1 VYWTATGHAPY
12 SPLVGLLRRFALL
25 PAAAIMA
32 SSCIAVRSA
41 SAEAAVPGDAA
52 LGFSAIG
59 VVGAAGVVLLA
70 LFGRTWLVRRRRLY
84 ALLSELPGG
93 VAVYRGRRVGPFW
106 HSRAFVRLL
115 GSTVLLPAEGIAE
128 ADRPRFVAAF
138 GALRD
143 QGKAFDLLL
152 GRASDGNL
160 LRVTGRRSAAGDDVL
175 WVAEADATAAPD
187 GFSELLDSLPMPI
200 WLRGPDM
207 ELAWCNAAYAKALD
221 QGRAGVLR
229 DRLELDGSI
238 SAGALAKRAKQL
250 NRVQEESRHLVTAGR
265 RLLFEFAEVP
275 LPAGRMA
282 GYARDVTAIEAVQAE
297 LGRQVASQDELLEN
311 LGAAVAVFGPDTR
324 LRFFNTAFARLFDLG
339 EAMLKAEPTLDEV
352 YEVGRERRRIED
364 LPDFPAFKREQIRRL
379 MGVVEPVEDL
389 VHQPS
394 GATIRR
400 VAVPH
405 PFGGVLLIHEDVTD
419 RLALERS
426 YNTLIDVQRDTLDN
440 LGEGIAVF
448 GGDGRLRLSNPAFG
462 RLWELSE
469 QQLDGAPRLATVA
482 EAFRP
487 LLSGND
493 WQILHQQMIAGLE
506 ERRPRAGR
514 FTRSDGKVIDFVALP
529 LPDGGVL
536 FRFADISDSVRVQR
550 ALIERNEALETAD
563 RLKTEFLANI
573 SYELRTP
580 LTTIIG
586 FAEILEQRFFGPLND
601 RQVEYAGGI
610 VSASGTLLTLIDDIL
625 DLANIEAGYLR
636 LDPGT
641 VEIPD
646 LFHDLGALM
655 TERARSGG
663 VALTFEIVPDI
674 GGLVADKRRLKQAL
688 FNLISNAIK
697 FTPAKGRVTVTA
709 QRDGDMAEF
718 IVEDTGIGIAA
729 ADQARIFDKFVR
741 VGTGRQSG
749 VGLGLALVRSI
760 IGLHG
765 GAVEL
770 TSEAGKGTIVTCR
783 IPAAGPRGVQPAAVL
798 AAAG

>member
-1 VYWTATGHAPY
+1 MLAARPALAEGPNDIV
-12 SPLVGLLRRFALL
+12 LVFGAVTLL
-25 PAAAIMA
+25 AAAVVVA
-32 SSCIAVRSA
+32 LAV
-41 SAEAAVPGDAA
+41 
-52 LGFSAIG
+52 
-59 VVGAAGVVLLA
+59 
-70 LFGRTWLVRRRRLY
+70 FGRAWLFRRRRLF
-84 ALLSELPGG
+84 AFLGELPGG

-106 HSRAFVRLL
+106 HSPAFTRLL
-115 GSTVLLPAEGIAE
+115 GSPVLLPAEGIAE
-128 ADRPRFVAAF
+128 ADRPAFVEAF
-138 GALRD
+138 GALRG

-152 GRASDGNL
+152 GRAGDGNL
-160 LRVTGRRSAAGDDVL
+160 LRLTGRRSAAGDDVL

-187 GFSELLDSLPMPI
+187 GFCELLDALPLPI
-200 WLRGPDM
+200 WLRGGD
-207 ELAWCNAAYAKALD
+207 LSLVWCNMAYARALDRDRASVLRGKLEIGASVKALARRAR
-221 QGRAGVLR
+221 QLGRM
-229 DRLELDGSI
+229 
-238 SAGALAKRAKQL
+238 
-250 NRVQEESRHLVTAGR
+250 QEESHHLVAGGK
-265 RLLFEFAEVP
+265 RLLFDFAEAP
-275 LPAGRMA
+275 LSGGRMA
-282 GYARDVTAIEAVQAE
+282 GFARDVTAIEAIQAE

-311 LGAAVAVFGPDTR
+311 LGAAVAIFGPDTR
-324 LRFFNTAFARLFDLG
+324 LRFFNTAFARLFDLN
-339 EAMLKAEPTLDEV
+339 ETMLKGEPTMDEI
-352 YEVGRERRRIED
+352 YEVARERRRIED

-379 MGVVEPVEDL
+379 MGVVEPIEDL
-389 VHQPS
+389 LHQPS

-426 YNTLIDVQRDTLDN
+426 YNTLIEVQRDTLDN

-448 GGDGRLRLSNPAFG
+448 GGDGRLQLSNPAFG
-462 RLWELSE
+462 RLWELSD
-469 QQLDGAPRLATVA
+469 QQLEGAPRLASVA
-482 EAFRP
+482 EAFKP
-487 LLSGND
+487 LLAGND
-493 WQILHQQMIAGLE
+493 WQALHQQMIAGLE
-506 ERRPRAGR
+506 DRRPRAGR
-514 FTRSDGKVIDFVALP
+514 FTRSDARVVDFVALP

-601 RQVEYAGGI
+601 RQTEYAGGI

-625 DLANIEAGYLR
+625 DLANIEAGYLQ

-641 VEIPD
+641 VD
-646 LFHDLGALM
+646 VATLFHDLGTLM

-663 VALTFEIVPDI
+663 VSLVFEGAADI
-674 GGLVADKRRLKQAL
+674 GALVADERRLKQAL

-709 QRDGDMAEF
+709 QRSADMAEF
-718 IVEDTGIGIAA
+718 IVADTGIGIAA

-749 VGLGLALVRSI
+749 VGLGLALVRSL

-765 GAVEL
+765 GNVVL
-770 TSEAGKGTIVTCR
+770 TSETGKGTTVVCR
-783 IPAAGPRGVQPAAVL
+783 IPAAGPRALQPAA
-798 AAAG
+798 A

>member
-1 VYWTATGHAPY
+1 MNRW
-12 SPLVGLLRRFALL
+12 
-25 PAAAIMA
+25 PAAAIA
-32 SSCIAVRSA
+32 AAILLGARPA
-41 SAEAAVPGDAA
+41 SAEASDGGAAWGFGAVALIAAASIAA
-52 LGFSAIG
+52 LVF
-59 VVGAAGVVLLA
+59 
-70 LFGRTWLVRRRRLY
+70 FGRAWLVRRRRLF
-84 ALLSELPGG
+84 AFLEELPGG

-106 HSRAFVRLL
+106 HSPAYARLL
-115 GSTVLLPAEGIAE
+115 GSPVLLPAEGIAE
-128 ADRPRFVAAF
+128 PDRPKFVAAF
-138 GALRD
+138 GALRG

-160 LRVTGRRSAAGDDVL
+160 LRLTGGRSAAGDDVL

-187 GFSELLDSLPMPI
+187 GFAELLDSLPLPI

-207 ELAWCNAAYAKALD
+207 ALAWCNTAYAKALD
-221 QGRAGVLR
+221 RDRASVLR
-229 DRLELDGSI
+229 GGVEIGGA
-238 SAGALAKRAKQL
+238 AGGKSLAQRARQL
-250 NRVQEESRHLVTAGR
+250 NSRQEESHHLVTSGK
-265 RLLFEFAEVP
+265 RLLFDFAEVP
-275 LPAGRMA
+275 LSAGRMA
-282 GYARDVTAIEAVQAE
+282 GYARDVTAIEAIQAE

-311 LGAAVAVFGPDTR
+311 LAAAIAIFGPDTR

-339 EAMLKAEPTLDEV
+339 EAMLKAEPTMDEI
-352 YEVGRERRRIED
+352 YEVARERRRIED

-379 MGVVEPVEDL
+379 MGIVEPIEDL

-426 YNTLIDVQRDTLDN
+426 YNTLIEVQRDTLDN

-448 GGDGRLRLSNPAFG
+448 GGDGRLQLSNPAFG
-462 RLWELSE
+462 RLWDLSD
-469 QQLDGAPRLATVA
+469 QQLEGSPRLANVA

-487 LLSGND
+487 LLQGND
-493 WQILHQQMIAGLE
+493 WQALHQQMIAGLE
-506 ERRPRAGR
+506 DRRPRAGR
-514 FTRSDGKVIDFVALP
+514 FTRSDARVVDFVALP

-586 FAEILEQRFFGPLND
+586 FAEILEQRFFGVLNE
-601 RQVEYAGGI
+601 RQGEYASGI
-610 VSASGTLLTLIDDIL
+610 VSASGTLLALIDDIL
-625 DLANIEAGYLR
+625 DLANIEAGYLQ

-641 VEIPD
+641 VD
-646 LFHDLGALM
+646 VTALFHDLGTLM

-663 VALTFEIVPDI
+663 VNLTFEGAADI
-674 GGLVADKRRLKQAL
+674 GGLVADERRLKQAL

-697 FTPAKGRVTVTA
+697 FTPAKGRVAVSA
-709 QRDGDMAEF
+709 QRSGDMAEF
-718 IVEDTGIGIAA
+718 IVADTGIGIAA

-749 VGLGLALVRSI
+749 VGLGLALVRSL

-765 GAVEL
+765 GSVVL
-770 TSEAGKGTIVTCR
+770 TSETGKGTTVICR
-783 IPAAGPRGVQPAAVL
+783 IPAAGPRALQPAA
-798 AAAG
+798 A

>member
-1 VYWTATGHAPY
+1 MVNRW
-12 SPLVGLLRRFALL
+12 
-25 PAAAIMA
+25 PAALM
-32 SSCIAVRSA
+32 
-41 SAEAAVPGDAA
+41 AA
-52 LGFSAIG
+52 LAVLTARQALAQASGGEAVLGI
-59 VVGAAGVVLLA
+59 GAAGIAAIAAIVLA
-70 LFGRTWLVRRRRLY
+70 VFSRAWLMRRRRMFAFL
-84 ALLSELPGG
+84 EGLPGG
-93 VAVYRGRRVGPFW
+93 VAAYRGRRLAPYW
-106 HSRAFVRLL
+106 HSPAFTRLL
-115 GSTVLLPAEGIAE
+115 GSPVLLPAEGIAE

-138 GALRD
+138 GSLRQ

-160 LRVTGRRSAAGDDVL
+160 LRLSGARSAAGDDVL

-187 GFSELLDSLPMPI
+187 GFAELLDSLPLPI
-200 WLRGPDM
+200 WLRGPDLA
-207 ELAWCNAAYAKALD
+207 LAWCNLAYARALD
-221 QGRAGVLR
+221 RDRASVLR
-229 DRLELDGSI
+229 DRLEIGGAES
-238 SAGALAKRAKQL
+238 GRALAQRARQL
-250 NRVQEESRHLVTAGR
+250 SRAQDESRHLVTAGK
-265 RLLFEFAEVP
+265 RLLFDFAEVP
-275 LPAGRMA
+275 LPSGRMA
-282 GYARDVTAIEAVQAE
+282 GFARDVTAIEATQAE

-311 LGAAVAVFGPDTR
+311 LGAAVAIFGPDTR
-324 LRFFNTAFARLFDLG
+324 LRFFNTAFARLFDLN
-339 EAMLKAEPTLDEV
+339 EAMLKAEPTMDEI
-352 YEVGRERRRIED
+352 YEVARERRRIED

-379 MGVVEPVEDL
+379 MGVVEPIEDL

-426 YNTLIDVQRDTLDN
+426 YNTLIEVQRDTLDN

-448 GGDGRLRLSNPAFG
+448 GGDGRLQLSNPAFG
-462 RLWELSE
+462 RLWDLTD
-469 QQLDGAPRLATVA
+469 QQLEGSPRLASVA

-487 LLSGND
+487 LLQGND
-493 WQILHQQMIAGLE
+493 WQALHQQMIAGLE
-506 ERRPRAGR
+506 DRRPRAGR
-514 FTRSDGKVIDFVALP
+514 FTRADSKVVDFVALP

-586 FAEILEQRFFGPLND
+586 FAEILEQRFFGVLNP
-601 RQVEYAGGI
+601 RQVEYASGI
-610 VSASGTLLTLIDDIL
+610 VSASGTLLALIDDIL
-625 DLANIEAGYLR
+625 DLANIEAGYLQ

-641 VEIPD
+641 VD
-646 LFHDLGALM
+646 VATLFHDLGTLM

-663 VALTFEIVPDI
+663 VTLGFEGASQV
-674 GGLVADKRRLKQAL
+674 GALVADARRLKQAL

-697 FTPAKGRVTVTA
+697 FTPANGRVTVSA
-709 QRDGDMAEF
+709 RRSDEMAEF
-718 IVEDTGIGIAA
+718 VVADTGIGIAA

-749 VGLGLALVRSI
+749 VGLGLALVRSL

-765 GAVEL
+765 GSVVL
-770 TSEAGKGTIVTCR
+770 TSETGKGTTVICR
-783 IPAAGPRGVQPAAVL
+783 IPAAGPRALQPAAE
-798 AAAG
+798 

>member
-1 VYWTATGHAPY
+1 MGLAPRFVNHWRAALIAAPVLLATDTA
-12 SPLVGLLRRFALL
+12 FAQGGG
-25 PAAAIMA
+25 
-32 SSCIAVRSA
+32 
-41 SAEAAVPGDAA
+41 EAAWGV
-52 LGFSAIG
+52 SAIAF
-59 VVGAAGVVLLA
+59 VVGAILVALA
-70 LFGRTWLVRRRRLY
+70 FFGRAWLIRRRRLFGF
-84 ALLSELPGG
+84 LSELPGG

-106 HSRAFVRLL
+106 HSPAFTRLL
-115 GSTVLLPAEGIAE
+115 GSSVLLPAEAITE
-128 ADRPRFVAAF
+128 SDRPRFVAAF

-143 QGKAFDLLL
+143 HGKAFDLLL
-152 GRASDGNL
+152 GRASDGNQ
-160 LRVTGRRSAAGDDVL
+160 LRIAGSRSDSGDDVL

-187 GFSELLDSLPMPI
+187 GFAELLDSLPLPI
-200 WLRGPDM
+200 WLRGNDLA
-207 ELAWCNAAYAKALD
+207 LAWCNAAYARALD
-221 QGRAGVLR
+221 RDRASVLR
-229 DRLELDGSI
+229 DKLEI
-238 SAGALAKRAKQL
+238 ATAAGGKALAKRAQHL
-250 NRVQEESRHLVTAGR
+250 NRMQEESHHLVTAGK
-265 RLLFEFAEVP
+265 RLLFDFAEVP
-275 LPAGRMA
+275 LSNGRMA
-282 GYARDVTAIEAVQAE
+282 GFARDVTAIEAIQAE

-311 LGAAVAVFGPDTR
+311 LGAAVAIFGPDTR
-324 LRFFNTAFARLFDLG
+324 LRFFNTAFARLFDLNL
-339 EAMLKAEPTLDEV
+339 AMLKGEPTMDEI
-352 YEVGRERRRIED
+352 YEVARERRRIED

-394 GATIRR
+394 GRTIRR

-426 YNTLIDVQRDTLDN
+426 YNTLIEVQRDTLDN

-448 GGDGRLRLSNPAFG
+448 GGDGRLRLFNPAFVK
-462 RLWELSE
+462 LWELTD
-469 QQLDGAPRLATVA
+469 QQLEGSPRLASIA

-487 LLSGND
+487 LLGNED
-493 WQILHQQMIAGLE
+493 WLVLHQQMIAGLE
-506 ERRPRAGR
+506 DRKPRIGR
-514 FTRSDGKVIDFVALP
+514 FTRSDTKVVDFVALP

-601 RQVEYAGGI
+601 RQVEYAAGI

-625 DLANIEAGYLR
+625 DLANIEAGYLQ
-636 LDPGT
+636 LDPGS
-641 VEIPD
+641 VD
-646 LFHDLGALM
+646 VAALFHDLGTLM

-663 VALTFEIVPDI
+663 VALTFEAGDLGTI
-674 GGLVADKRRLKQAL
+674 VADERRLKQAL

-697 FTPAKGRVTVTA
+697 FTLAKGRVKVFARKT
-709 QRDGDMAEF
+709 GDMAEF

-729 ADQARIFDKFVR
+729 ADQTRIFDKFVR

-749 VGLGLALVRSI
+749 VGLGLALVRSL

-765 GAVEL
+765 GAVVL
-770 TSEAGKGTIVTCR
+770 TSEPGKGTTVICR
-783 IPAAGPRGVQPAAVL
+783 IPAAGPRALQPAAE
-798 AAAG
+798 